1 MDLTKVI
8 LVAAGIVIGLVL
20 LYLYVNHLFEE
31 GYEEE
36 EVRLHVFGDVP
47 LSLLDRLKPGYK
59 YRSKPK
65 PYREDPPE
73 YMEAS
78 CDSEMHH
85 DDPLIAALMN
95 ASAIDMKRN
104 SQTIG
109 EGGWRCAC
117 GKVHARHVSSC
128 SCGRNKS
135 GETAPE
141 PVPISDVVPEDSEI
155 KNAAAIREY
164 KRLMDDGIITPE
176 EFEAKKK
183 QLLGI

>member
-8 LVAAGIVIGLVL
+8 LVAAGIVVALVL
-20 LYLYVNHLFEE
+20 LYLYVHHLFEE

-47 LSLLDRLKPGYK
+47 LALLDRLKPGYK
-59 YRSKPK
+59 YRSEPK

-85 DDPLIAALMN
+85 DDPLIASLMN
-95 ASAIDMKRN
+95 ASAVDMKRN

-117 GKVHARHVSSC
+117 GKVHARYTSSC
-128 SCGRNKS
+128 SCGRNK
-135 GETAPE
+135 GGALPPQPAVREIDNET
-141 PVPISDVVPEDSEI
+141 